1 VEKSV
6 LSEREQLILRKIVD
20 AYVESATPVGS
31 RTIARQMDLELSPA
45 TIRNT
50 MMDLEEKGFLAQP
63 HASAGRVPT
72 DLGYRAYVN
81 SLMEPEALTSQE
93 EDWID
98 EQLEA
103 NSSDLSS
110 LLDQAARLLAGACH
124 QLGVVLAPS
133 FDKGILTGIEFAR
146 LSDSRVLLILRVKDG
161 LVRTVLLDV
170 SSRLDFDTLANTA
183 SKLNECLVGLSLEEI
198 RATLAERSKEWAF
211 KSEEIVM
218 RLIALGPSVFHFGEP
233 SALYLG
239 GTTHIVS
246 QPEFQS
252 PDRLKPLFEILED
265 RSSLSVL
272 LEERRAFGGVHIT
285 IGRENPAGPLA
296 ATSIVTCTYSRGAMS
311 GALGIIGPTRMSY
324 RRVVGIL
331 QHVVRRID
339 CRLSA

>member
-1 VEKSV
+1 M
-6 LSEREQLILRKIVD
+6 LSEREQLILREVVD
-20 AYVESATPVGS
+20 AYVGTAAPVGS
-31 RTIARQMDLELSPA
+31 RTIARHIGLELSPA

-50 MMDLEEKGFLAQP
+50 MMDLEEQGLLAQP

-72 DLGYRAYVN
+72 DLGYRAYVDT
-81 SLMEPEALTSQE
+81 LLEPDPITAEE
-93 EDWID
+93 EDWI
-98 EQLEA
+98 EEKLEA
-103 NSSDLSS
+103 SARDLSQ

-133 FDKGILTGIEFAR
+133 LDKAILTGVEFAR
-146 LSDSRVLLILRVKDG
+146 LSEQRVLVVLRVKDG

-170 SSRLDFDTLANTA
+170 SARLSPEALAETA
-183 SKLNECLVGLSLEEI
+183 SRLNECLVGLTLEEV
-198 RATLAERSKEWAF
+198 RSSLAERCQAWAF
-211 KSEEIVM
+211 RDDEIVM
-218 RLIALGPSVFHFGEP
+218 RLIALQSNLFSLGEP
-233 SALYLG
+233 SALYVG
-239 GTTHIVS
+239 GTVNIIT

-252 PDRLKPLFEILED
+252 PDRLKPLFEVLED
-265 RSSLSVL
+265 RSSLSTL

-296 ATSIVTCTYSRGAMS
+296 ATSIITCNYSHGALS

-339 CRLSA
+339 SRLSA